1 MHQRILVAINHSTG
15 SEQVFKEALELAKAT
30 GAKLMLL
37 HVLSSDET
45 GGFDLL
51 SMGIPYA
58 SLVVSELAEAHRKQ
72 WEAYEKKSLELLRS
86 YAEKAAAAD
95 VPTEFTQNF
104 GDSGRTICKIAET
117 WEADLIVMGRRGL
130 TGLEEWLSDSVSNYV
145 IRHAPCSVFIVQGKV
160 PQGVTMDTSQE
171 AAAQPQ

>member
-1 MHQRILVAINHSTG
+1 MHQKILVAINHSTG
-15 SEQVFKEALELAKAT
+15 SEQVFEVALELAKAT
-30 GAKLMLL
+30 SAKLMLL

-58 SLVVSELAEAHRKQ
+58 SLAVSELAKTHRKQ

-104 GDSGRTICKIAET
+104 GDSGRVICKIAET
-117 WEADLIVMGRRGL
+117 WEADLIVIGRRGL

-145 IRHAPCSVFIVQGKV
+145 VHHAPCSVLIVQGKV
-160 PQGVTMDTSQE
+160 PQGTTTGRTKE
-171 AAAQPQ
+171 AAAQQQ